1 MWEENDNKLEKIFE
15 FADFA
20 EALTFVNEVG
30 ELSEQLEHHPDI
42 CIQNYNQVLIS
53 TTTHDDDFQITEKD
67 HELAA
72 AIDELSGE

>member
-15 FADFA
+15 FGDFA

-30 ELSEQLEHHPDI
+30 EVAEQLEHHPDI
-42 CIQNYNQVLIS
+42 CIQNYNQVFIS
-53 TTTHDDDFQITEKD
+53 STTHDEDFQITQKD